1 MKKIIIL
8 SISCVQLV
16 FAQVNSNIG
25 GNNSFNHNIGNINI
39 TQSNYISNEENILNQ
54 NIENYQPADNYGK
67 MIKILAL
74 DVNKIKKR
82 KKEKM

>member
-39 TQSNYISNEENILNQ
+39 T
-54 NIENYQPADNYGK
+54 
-67 MIKILAL
+67 
-74 DVNKIKKR
+74 
-82 KKEKM
+82 